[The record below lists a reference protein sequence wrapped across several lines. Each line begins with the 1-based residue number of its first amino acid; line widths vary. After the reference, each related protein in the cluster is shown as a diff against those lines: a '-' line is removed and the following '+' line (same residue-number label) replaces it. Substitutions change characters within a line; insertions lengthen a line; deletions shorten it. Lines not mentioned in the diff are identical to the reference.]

1 MALITLL
8 QSKSSI
14 ITKDFYMCGACNV
27 AENRIWSFPSWN
39 KFSDQKLIGIKLAS
53 ESFVSLEKQID
64 RATWPHGG
72 AVCIFSAYFMLFFI
86 RYVSA
91 SRMYMKLPLMSATMM
106 TWRTAGR
113 TNQFSCSKYVFSP
126 ILNVYLPRVVYFL
139 VKAVVWLIA
148 GVLL

>member
-27 AENRIWSFPSWN
+27 AENRIWSFSSWN
-39 KFSDQKLIGIKLAS
+39 QFSDQKLIGIKLAS
-53 ESFVSLEKQID
+53 ESFVSLEKQIGQ
-64 RATWPHGG
+64 ATWPHGG
-72 AVCIFSAYFMLFFI
+72 AVCIFYAYFMLFFI

-91 SRMYMKLPLMSATMM
+91 ECIWSCLWCRPL
-106 TWRTAGR
+106 WWPGGQLDVR
-113 TNQFSCSKYVFSP
+113 TNLVVPNTYSHRF
-126 ILNVYLPRVVYFL
+126 YLPRVVYIL
-139 VKAVVWLIA
+139 VKVVVWSIA